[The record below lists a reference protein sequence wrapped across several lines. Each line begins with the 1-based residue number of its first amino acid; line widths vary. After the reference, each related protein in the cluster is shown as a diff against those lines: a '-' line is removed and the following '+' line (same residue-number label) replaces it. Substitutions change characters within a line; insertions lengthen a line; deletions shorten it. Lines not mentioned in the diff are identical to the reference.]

1 MNSANKKNC
10 KAQNE
15 DVSKAKANL
24 DAAAAAL
31 AEVTKQE
38 ADKEKQ
44 QADAEAGFIMFI
56 VSSEALGLVSRCRIP
71 TAAVA
76 QLGLFR
82 ILLGTDGSGVTDVQP
97 KKSAYGVDDSSD
109 AEGTITFTSASA
121 PFMSPGDI
129 PTPATVHYAPH
140 NQ

>member
-1 MNSANKKNC
+1 MSCDNKKNR

-15 DVSKAKANL
+15 DVNKAKA
-24 DAAAAAL
+24 AL
-31 AEVTKQE
+31 ANAEAAVADAEKQE
-38 ADKEKQ
+38 QDEKKKH
-44 QADAEAGFIMFI
+44 ADAEAGFITFV
-56 VSSEALGLVSRCRIP
+56 VSSAALGLVSRCRIP